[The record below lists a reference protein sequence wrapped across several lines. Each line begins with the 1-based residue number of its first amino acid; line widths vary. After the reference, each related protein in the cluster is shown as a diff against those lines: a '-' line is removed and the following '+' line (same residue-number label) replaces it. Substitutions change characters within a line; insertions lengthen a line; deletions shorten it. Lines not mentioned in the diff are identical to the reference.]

1 MIIGIFKQGQLCSRA
16 YITEQV
22 PSDKQSAILGY
33 FNAYS
38 SLGFIIGPLV
48 GGYLA
53 EMDPQLGLPFIASAG
68 VFVIASMV
76 ILLMIPESRNIAKST
91 TFNWREVF
99 SSLNIFDGF
108 KWSEQ
113 YDILL
118 FRFVSSLSVIT
129 YRRNFTIFLEEVH
142 GMTGK
147 HSTKGMIMSF
157 NAIVGMIASS
167 FAGRVSK
174 YYHSQSKLLIHMT
187 TLMCLAI
194 IGSISLPWLPLTI
207 ACLIPLSVAT
217 ANLRIASVKVML
229 ARADQG
235 QKGALIGIGASVSS
249 LARALG
255 PGFVGVAQEYS
266 SVYSGYMSS
275 GLGVFSLLLA
285 FNVY

>member
-1 MIIGIFKQGQLCSRA
+1 
-16 YITEQV
+16 
-22 PSDKQSAILGY
+22 
-33 FNAYS
+33 
-38 SLGFIIGPLV
+38 
-48 GGYLA
+48 
-53 EMDPQLGLPFIASAG
+53 MDPQLGLPFIASAG
-68 VFVIASMV
+68 VFFTASMV
-76 ILLMIPESRNIAKST
+76 ILLLIPETRNNITKTT

-99 SSLNIFDGF
+99 SSLNIFEGF

-147 HSTKGMIMSF
+147 HWTKGMIMSF
-157 NAIVGMIASS
+157 NAVVGMVASS

-174 YYHSQSKLLIHMT
+174 YYHSQSKLLVHMT
-187 TLMCLAI
+187 ILMCLAM
-194 IGSISLPWLPLTI
+194 IGSVWLPWLPVTI
-207 ACLIPLSVAT
+207 ICLIPLSVAT

-229 ARADQG
+229 TRGDQG
-235 QKGALIGIGASVSS
+235 QKGALIGIGASVTS

-255 PGFVGVAQEYS
+255 PSVVGVAQEYS

-275 GLGVFSLLLA
+275 GLGVASLLLA